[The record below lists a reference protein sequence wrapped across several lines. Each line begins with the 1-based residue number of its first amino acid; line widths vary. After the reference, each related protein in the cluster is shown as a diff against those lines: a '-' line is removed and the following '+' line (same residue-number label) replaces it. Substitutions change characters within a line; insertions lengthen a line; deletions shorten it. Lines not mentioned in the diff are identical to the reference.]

1 MNNKIILAAA
11 ISIAAMQANAVPFAP
26 TDARATAMGGTGV
39 ASAKTVRATQ
49 FNPSLL
55 SLADDSD
62 DFGLLLPQLGV
73 YASDEDEFVES
84 ADQFVEDDFAAAF
97 EQSVTDIEVAVS
109 SATASYDAVK
119 LAIDNDDLTELLD
132 ANDILTQG
140 VSDLKLGTDD
150 LKSATDNLNYGL
162 RTLSD
167 KAVRGGLGLATG
179 IAIPSNKFSVALSV
193 NNSTTFSGLLRI
205 SESDLSTLSNYT
217 NAANAYATVLDDYS
231 TASNDAT
238 STLAAIKNETD
249 PDELARLESQF
260 NDDKIAL
267 ENQKNAL
274 EGFNYGGN
282 STSADDG
289 EQVIF
294 QNGELAPDADS
305 ITLQSEAQ
313 IVAVAITEIAMS
325 ISSEF
330 DISGQ
335 DVAIGITP
343 KMQRVDVYDYTA
355 NVEDSFES
363 DDISDYGIDDM
374 GFNMDL
380 GAAMRFG
387 NLDQGKVGL
396 VVKNLISRKITSV
409 KGKVVQIEPQIR
421 AGVAYSFGKW
431 VNLAADIDLIE
442 NKPVAFEDPTQFVGV
457 GAELDLY
464 GVMQTRIGYRSNMVS
479 SGQDIVSAGLG
490 FSPFG
495 VHMDLGFYAN
505 TSKPE
510 KEAGVVFETGVDW

>member
-1 MNNKIILAAA
+1 MNNKIILVAA

-62 DFGLLLPQLGV
+62 DFGLLLPQFGV
-73 YASDEDEFVES
+73 YGSDEDEFIES
-84 ADQFVEDDFAAAF
+84 ADQFVEDDFAAIF
-97 EQSVTDIEVAVS
+97 EQSVTDIELAVS
-109 SATASYDAVK
+109 SATTSFPAVD
-119 LAIDNDDLTELLD
+119 LAITNQDLTALQT
-132 ANDILTQG
+132 ANTILAQDVTN
-140 VSDLKLGTDD
+140 LKLGTDS
-150 LKSATDNLNYGL
+150 LKSATDDLNNGL
-162 RTLSD
+162 RTLSN

-179 IAIPSNKFSVALSV
+179 IAIPSKKFSIALSA

-205 SESDLSTLSNYT
+205 AESDLSTLSNYT
-217 NAANAYATVLDDYS
+217 NASNAYAIALNDYS
-231 TASNDAT
+231 IASNDAT
-238 STLAAIKNETD
+238 NTLVAIEAAE
-249 PDELARLESQF
+249 PSELPGL
-260 NDDKIAL
+260 NDQLDANQIAL
-267 ENQKNAL
+267 TNKKNAL
-274 EGFNYGGN
+274 DNFNYGGD
-282 STSADDG
+282 STLADDG

-325 ISSEF
+325 ISREF
-330 DISGQ
+330 DILGQ

-355 NVEDSFES
+355 NVEESVES
-363 DDISDYGIDDM
+363 DDISDYGIDEM

-387 NLDQGKVGL
+387 NLDQGKLGL

-409 KGKVVQIEPQIR
+409 KGKVVQIEPQVR

-431 VNLAADIDLIE
+431 LNLAADIDLIE

-457 GAELDLY
+457 GAELDLF
-464 GVMQTRIGYRSNMVS
+464 GIMQTRLGYRSNMVS